1 MKNES
6 IQVDK
11 KILERSSWDKNEAWS
26 AVISDVLLRKDNA
39 ILLRLASYLLM
50 CIETVVDVRIFV
62 GELGCQ
68 IP

>member
-11 KILERSSWDKNEAWS
+11 KILERSSRDKNEAWS